1 MNAFQGIVA
10 NVKMPT
16 ADKYD
21 DQLAYPLSQMPVPR
35 KAEYVIEKK
44 GRNEPRN
51 YDFDRGEIW
60 QFDEDRQCSRPAYGI
75 EADDMPEEFFYMM
88 AQDMLQREGGD
99 GSKKEKKISPQ
110 ASAFAAGTP
119 QNKSPEARPLA
130 ARLAAPAA
138 NRHTPSKDFAVSL
151 ALPKAQDEDEIERL
165 AARLRRMHWVENP
178 WFIKDEDWTA
188 MIDMTVQASMSMF
201 DSHDAHLVEG
211 LGPMSFWPVME
222 PLMRGKIFSPKQKVK
237 QFLQLLSGNVHG
249 AVGAQHNY
257 RRQQHDLVRY
267 LAYMQSTLAKL
278 RSVDGHERHCVLDDE
293 DFMEHIITH
302 VGPFMHVRREYD
314 ERKDTSRS

>member
-1 MNAFQGIVA
+1 LFFSAGDVQPEPDRSASWNRG
-10 NVKMPT
+10 
-16 ADKYD
+16 
-21 DQLAYPLSQMPVPR
+21 AY
-35 KAEYVIEKK
+35 
-44 GRNEPRN
+44 
-51 YDFDRGEIW
+51 
-60 QFDEDRQCSRPAYGI
+60 
-75 EADDMPEEFFYMM
+75 
-88 AQDMLQREGGD
+88 
-99 GSKKEKKISPQ
+99 
-110 ASAFAAGTP
+110 
-119 QNKSPEARPLA
+119 
-130 ARLAAPAA
+130 
-138 NRHTPSKDFAVSL
+138 
-151 ALPKAQDEDEIERL
+151 
-165 AARLRRMHWVENP
+165 
-178 WFIKDEDWTA
+178 
-188 MIDMTVQASMSMF
+188 
-201 DSHDAHLVEG
+201 LVEG